1 MKVSCV
7 PPLPLLA
14 GLSLGLAK
22 TFQFVGHFS
31 MTAADSSFCTVVIRF
46 EKSVWHQG
54 YSFLSVAQRWG
65 SKTLLF
71 MFGGDTD
78 LQEERGV
85 LVEFHIRLS
94 ISDLK
99 LGV

>member
-14 GLSLGLAK
+14 RLSLGLAK

-31 MTAADSSFCTVVIRF
+31 MTAADSSFCAVVIRF

-65 SKTLLF
+65 SKMLLSLF
-71 MFGGDTD
+71 LVGIQTCKRKG
-78 LQEERGV
+78 GV
-85 LVEFHIRLS
+85 LVGFHIRL
-94 ISDLK
+94 
-99 LGV
+99 